1 MSAETKRRWKAIV
14 HGNEQY
20 PFPLSIH
27 TDDSTEWVARDG
39 CVSRREYIHLIAAAP
54 AMYEALEEVH
64 DFIRFGIELGY
75 IRMPDADLTDAA
87 HDVPEK
93 VRAALALA
101 RGED

>member
-1 MSAETKRRWKAIV
+1 MSAETKRRWTAIV

-54 AMYEALEEVH
+54 DLYAALEA
-64 DFIRFGIELGY
+64 GIELVGWWETEDGT
-75 IRMPDADLTDAA
+75 MPASAVAWRDKA
-87 HDVPEK
+87 
-93 VRAALALA
+93 RAALAKA
-101 RGED
+101 RGQNLTAP